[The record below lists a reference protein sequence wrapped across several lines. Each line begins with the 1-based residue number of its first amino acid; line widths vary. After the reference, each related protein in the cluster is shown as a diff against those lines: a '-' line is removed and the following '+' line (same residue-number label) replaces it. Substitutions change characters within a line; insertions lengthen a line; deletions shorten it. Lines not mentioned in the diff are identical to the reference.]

1 MKEGRS
7 NRRGL
12 GCIDGWRKVGAL
24 NNLEAIW
31 SRRECCRGGIITS
44 ASPFKMQYTSAMCR
58 RLSVRATATP
68 PSTTD
73 NRLELEEGPQRLWFV
88 SFLDESRNRRIIV
101 ICIKRAAIQLCA
113 LPKGRRNYVD
123 FAVPEDNHLRG
134 FPPTS
139 NCLAS

>member
-1 MKEGRS
+1 MGGARLEH
-7 NRRGL
+7 L
-12 GCIDGWRKVGAL
+12 TIWRLSGHVA
-24 NNLEAIW
+24 NAV
-31 SRRECCRGGIITS
+31 GGIITS